1 MSDTI
6 KSLATLLSAVRGLN
20 EDKKAMEQYAAKKL
34 IDMKLEEQLYEKKL
48 ADKRIENTVNSFTDA
63 EAAVLTGQSTGT
75 LDSVG
80 DVQRTIKKKQVG
92 AGAFASIF
100 GMLGMQAPLYQRR
113 FGKKQVDAIREG
125 LGGYS
130 DVITEVKAAKRLGV
144 DIEKDPE
151 IVRQMRVYRE
161 MLNEINVDRL
171 PNAYKDTFIAQ
182 NSLIDT
188 YLGD

>member
-48 ADKRIENTVNSFTDA
+48 ADKRIENVVNDFTNA
-63 EAAVLTGQSTGT
+63 EAAVLTGQGDGT
-75 LDSVG
+75 LPSVG
-80 DVQRTIKKKQVG
+80 DVKRTIKKKQVG

-100 GMLGMQAPLYQRR
+100 GMLGMQQPLYQRR
-113 FGKKQVDAIREG
+113 FGKKQVDAIQKG
-125 LGGYS
+125 LSGYS
-130 DVITEVKAAKRLGV
+130 SVLTEAKAAERLGV
-144 DIEKDPE
+144 DIQKDPE

>member
-1 MSDTI
+1 MSETI

-34 IDMKLEEQLYEKKL
+34 IDMKLEEELYEKKL
-48 ADKRIENTVNSFTDA
+48 ADKRIENVVNDFTNA
-63 EAAVLTGQSTGT
+63 EAKVLTGQSDGT
-75 LDSVG
+75 LPSVG

-100 GMLGMQAPLYQRR
+100 GMLGFQQPLYKRR
-113 FGKKQVDAIREG
+113 FGKKQVDAIQQG
-125 LGGYS
+125 LSGYS
-130 DVITEVKAAKRLGV
+130 AVLTEAKAAERLGV
-144 DIEKDPE
+144 DIDKDPE

-171 PNAYKDTFIAQ
+171 PNTYKDTFIAQ